1 MSTEQGGAGA
11 GIAVPAALRREAACH
26 LPFKHEPG
34 TGPGQMEQ
42 S

>member
-1 MSTEQGGAGA
+1 MSTGKDDAGA
-11 GIAVPAALRREAACH
+11 GITAPAPLRREAACH